1 MTIQNIEMW
10 WGLPKGEVI
19 PPASAPSQNGEI
31 KGTHLRFYRE
41 VFSRDTRIIDEINEL
56 DNRLRGS
63 EPIWLH
69 IYSGGGDLL
78 TGFTIANAI
87 QQVKTPIYAVVEGIV
102 ASAATLIAVAC
113 DKVYSLPNAHFM
125 IHQLSSIAYGTHTA
139 MVDAVEFQNTLMQ
152 QIETFYAQKSNLSI
166 EEIRARLRRD
176 TYMSAETAREWGF
189 VDEIITASPLDMV
202 TPVGKKL
209 APMVLGAS
217 PSAVTQVL
225 SELEDDM
232 AEEEI
237 QEEAV
242 EEPAEDLT
250 EQEEQEVVEETAEA
264 SVRDRLASILNGQQE
279 EEPAQGINALTD
291 AIKIINEMSERQKR
305 MEELVNQI
313 PHLIQRIADLEG
325 GIIDLATAMPQ
336 IMKRDLPV
344 VVRDLLSAE
353 SGKSVAERVAE
364 RDAKTI
370 VLKTVSKP
378 EGGKLT
384 LAQQM
389 QQQRIIGG
397 RS

>member
-1 MTIQNIEMW
+1 MSIQNIEMW

-209 APMVLGAS
+209 APMTMGVS
-217 PSAVTQVL
+217 PSAVTQDL
-225 SELEDDM
+225 SKLEDDM

-250 EQEEQEVVEETAEA
+250 EQEEQEAVEETPEA
-264 SVRDRLASILNGQQE
+264 SVRERLASILNGTQE
-279 EEPAQGINALTD
+279 QPAQQQNVLAEAFALLQVMNDRLERLESINQTLV
-291 AIKIINEMSERQKR
+291 ER
-305 MEELVNQI
+305 I
-313 PHLIQRIADLEG
+313 TDLEG
-325 GIIDLATAMPQ
+325 GIIDMATAMPQ
-336 IMKRDLPV
+336 IMKRELPI
-344 VVRDLLSAE
+344 VVRDLLNSEGSKSA
-353 SGKSVAERVAE
+353 VERTAE

-370 VLKTVSKP
+370 VLKTVTKP